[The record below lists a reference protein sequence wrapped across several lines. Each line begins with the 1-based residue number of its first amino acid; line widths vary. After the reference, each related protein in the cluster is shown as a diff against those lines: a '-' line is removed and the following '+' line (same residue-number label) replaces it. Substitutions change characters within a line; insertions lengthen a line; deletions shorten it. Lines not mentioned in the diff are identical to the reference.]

1 MACQAMK
8 CRFELVV
15 LGSDPRGLHSI
26 AQEIMAEISALDRQL
41 NFYSPRSEISYINCE
56 AVHRPVRVEPRLF
69 HLLSRCKQLWQLTDG
84 AFDPTISPLL
94 EVWGWHGRQGRSPSS
109 EERRR
114 ALSCVGMDKVELDAQ
129 TRTIR
134 FRQEGV
140 TINLSSIGK
149 GYALD
154 RAAEIFREYQIQHVL
169 IHGGS
174 SSICALG
181 VPPEHNAWPI
191 GLCDPRDPEK
201 RIGKVALRNAYLA
214 VSGNQLNFLKAK
226 GKRYGHIINP
236 HSGMPVQEPLLA
248 AVVADSGAD
257 ADAFSTALL
266 CQGLQA
272 SNWIDRTRGIFL
284 AWEDGEK
291 LRTQAIDHQTS
302 DQIKLW
308 S

>member
-1 MACQAMK
+1 
-8 CRFELVV
+8 
-15 LGSDPRGLHSI
+15 
-26 AQEIMAEISALDRQL
+26 LDRQL
-41 NFYSPRSEISYINCE
+41 NFYSPHSEISYINCE

-84 AFDPTISPLL
+84 AFDPTINPLL
-94 EVWGWHGRQGRSPSS
+94 EVWGWQGRHGRIPGS

-134 FRQEGV
+134 FQQEGV

-154 RAAEIFREYQIQHVL
+154 RAAEILGEYQVQQAL

-181 VPPEHNAWPI
+181 APPEHDAWPI

-201 RIGKVALRNAYLA
+201 RIGKVALRDACLA
-214 VSGNQLNFLKAK
+214 VSGNQLNFLTAE
-226 GKRYGHIINP
+226 GKRYGHIIDP

-257 ADAFSTALL
+257 ADALSTALL
-266 CQGLQA
+266 CQGLQV
-272 SNWIDRTRGIFL
+272 SNWIDRTRGVFL
-284 AWEDGEK
+284 AWEDGGE
-291 LRTQAIDHQTS
+291 LRTRSIDNRTV
-302 DQIKLW
+302 DQIELW
-308 S
+308 GQPP